1 MKTSQLQLLLLLDR
15 TICNLFGSRFDFSKD
30 ENIIIISYNV
40 IYKRGNINYEIST
53 IKEIASKSKQ
63 AVFFVIMWR

>member
-1 MKTSQLQLLLLLDR
+1 MKTSQLQLLLLYR
-15 TICNLFGSRFDFSKD
+15 TNCNLFGSRFDFSKD

-63 AVFFVIMWR
+63 AVFFVIM